1 MNFCVKEWGLR
12 ATANPKLSP
21 LAGKVAWRSHD
32 KREITQSRQVPRGV
46 PPQTIRLI
54 WAQVGTRSPY
64 SHSFVILPVPARS
77 SFRFIRHR
85 RRSTP
90 NPASRW
96 RLLVR
101 NAQSLNTQQKST
113 CISRCFS
120 LVHPQGLEPWTPWLR
135 VRCSTNWAKSAY
147 PSSEVITSATLLILP
162 QKSLFVNNFFKVFLF
177 FSNFF
182 QSFLFPVGTAPFS
195 DRSPS
200 SIIAFIIC

>member
-1 MNFCVKEWGLR
+1 MSY
-12 ATANPKLSP
+12 ASYYSDKL
-21 LAGKVAWRSHD
+21 L
-32 KREITQSRQVPRGV
+32 PRLSIKWTFWKICNKICSIV
-46 PPQTIRLI
+46 
-54 WAQVGTRSPY
+54 SK
-64 SHSFVILPVPARS
+64 HE
-77 SFRFIRHR
+77 
-85 RRSTP
+85 
-90 NPASRW
+90 
-96 RLLVR
+96 
-101 NAQSLNTQQKST
+101 KST
-113 CISRCFS
+113 APAAPMSAKTVLLMR
-120 LVHPQGLEPWTPWLR
+120 LQGLEPWTPWLRVRCSTNWASGAYIKLLQALNLQVHRQGFEPWTPWLR

>member
-1 MNFCVKEWGLR
+1 MSYASYYSDKLLPGLSIKW
-12 ATANPKLSP
+12 TFWKICNKICSIIS
-21 LAGKVAWRSHD
+21 KH
-32 KREITQSRQVPRGV
+32 E
-46 PPQTIRLI
+46 
-54 WAQVGTRSPY
+54 
-64 SHSFVILPVPARS
+64 
-77 SFRFIRHR
+77 
-85 RRSTP
+85 
-90 NPASRW
+90 
-96 RLLVR
+96 
-101 NAQSLNTQQKST
+101 KST
-113 CISRCFS
+113 APAAPMSAKTVLLMR
-120 LVHPQGLEPWTPWLR
+120 LQGLEPWTPWLR